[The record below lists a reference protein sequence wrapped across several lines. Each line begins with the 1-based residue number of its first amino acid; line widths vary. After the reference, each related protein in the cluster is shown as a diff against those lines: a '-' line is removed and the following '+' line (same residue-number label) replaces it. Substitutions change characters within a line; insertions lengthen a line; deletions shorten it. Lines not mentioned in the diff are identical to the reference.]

1 MFIHLHPQSTVHTV
15 QQELKEEVKSKLNL
29 QVCALDMHLEASNSP
44 IAMKR
49 EGGREGGKQSQGK
62 EGGRKRRSER
72 IVYGIM

>member
-1 MFIHLHPQSTVHTV
+1 
-15 QQELKEEVKSKLNL
+15 
-29 QVCALDMHLEASNSP
+29 MHLEVSNSP

-49 EGGREGGKQSQGK
+49 EIEREGGKQSQGK